1 VSDGRGAADAP
12 ASRTITLHLV
22 RHGQTAWNAER
33 RFQTPDVPLSD
44 LGREQARA
52 IAETLAQTT
61 RPGALLASDYARAWE
76 TAQIIGGR
84 LQLAPAPEPLLRERN
99 FGIARGR
106 LYAEI
111 GEETL
116 ALWRHPHT
124 RIEGGESWADVFER
138 ARALMERLRATPPA
152 DELVLVSHG
161 GTISIMLALLEGR
174 GVDDFAVAPLDNC
187 ALRTI
192 GLAIATPR

>member
-1 VSDGRGAADAP
+1 MTDGHPAADAAP
-12 ASRTITLHLV
+12 ARTLTLHLV
-22 RHGQTAWNAER
+22 RHGETAWNAER

-52 IAETLAQTT
+52 VAETLAETA

-106 LYAEI
+106 LYADI

-116 ALWRHPHT
+116 ALWRNPHT
-124 RIEGGESWADVFER
+124 RVEGGESWADVFER
-138 ARALMERLRATPPA
+138 ARTLLAKLRTMPAA
-152 DELVLVSHG
+152 DEIVLVSHG
-161 GTISIMLALLEGR
+161 GTISVILALLEGTA
-174 GVDDFAVAPLDNC
+174 VEDFRVAPLENC
-187 ALRTI
+187 ALRTVA
-192 GLAIATPR
+192 LPPATSH